1 MPRAILLERMISA
14 PSLNLLNMH
23 ITTSKSVWLVG
34 AGDMSLDYLKVLR
47 THDCQITVIGRGE
60 ESARKFEAQSDQPV
74 FSGGLDAFI
83 DSRPNIADSA
93 IVAVGIEAL
102 AQTTMSL
109 LRAGVRSILIE
120 KPGALNRNQICALQR
135 EARGH
140 NAEVMIA
147 YNRRFFASTMAA
159 KQMIKEDGGVQSL
172 NFEFTEWAHVIDGL
186 AKAPGVKETW
196 LLNNSTHVIDLAFY
210 LGGEARELHAFTTG
224 ALSWHPSS
232 AVFAGAGRTVS
243 GALFSYHANWGAP
256 GRWGLEI
263 LTSQRRLFL
272 RPMETLRVMRKGSLV
287 IEDVQLDDSKDKY
300 FKPGLH
306 EQVSRF
312 LSKNPQDICQLEDQ
326 VRNWPLYERIASY
339 S

>member
-1 MPRAILLERMISA
+1 MISA
-14 PSLNLLNMH
+14 PSLDKLNMH

-34 AGDMSLDYLKVLR
+34 AGDMALEYLKVLR
-47 THDCQITVIGRGE
+47 TQDCQITVIGRGE
-60 ESARKFEAQSDQPV
+60 ESARKFEAQSAQPV
-74 FSGGLDAFI
+74 ISGGLDAFI
-83 DSRPNIADSA
+83 DSCPSIADFA
-93 IVAVGIEAL
+93 IVAVGVEAL
-102 AQTTMSL
+102 APTTMSL

-120 KPGALNRNQICALQR
+120 KPGALNLHQISALQR
-135 EARGH
+135 EARA
-140 NAEVMIA
+140 NSAEVMIA
-147 YNRRFFASTMAA
+147 YNRRFFASTLAA

-172 NFEFTEWAHVIDGL
+172 NFEFTEWSHVIDGL
-186 AKAPGVKETW
+186 TKAPGVKETW

-210 LGGEARELHAFTTG
+210 LGGEARELQAFTAG

-243 GALFSYHANWGAP
+243 GALFSYQANWGAP

-263 LTSQRRLFL
+263 LTSQRRLFF
-272 RPMETLRVMRKGSLV
+272 RPMETLRIMRKGSLI
-287 IEDVQLDDSKDKY
+287 IEDIKLDDSKDKN

-312 LSKNPQDICQLEDQ
+312 LSRKTQGMCHLEDQ
-326 VRNWPLYERIASY
+326 VQNWTLYERIASY